1 VLYMHDG
8 QNIFDAFGSYSGE
21 WQVDETM
28 EGLSAEGIEA
38 IVVGIANSGGGR
50 AVDYSAHNHS
60 LYGGGGADA
69 YVDFL
74 AQNVKPLIDKSFRTL
89 PDRIHT
95 GVMGSSLGGSISL
108 YALLTQ
114 PDIFG
119 FAGVMSPAFWWS
131 EGTIFPFV
139 EALPFAGGR

>member
-1 VLYMHDG
+1 MHDG
-8 QNIFDAFGSYSGE
+8 QNLFDAAGSYTGE

-28 EGLSAEGIEA
+28 EALSAEGIEA
-38 IVVGIANSGGGR
+38 IIVGIANSGGGR
-50 AVDYSAHNHS
+50 ALDYSAHKHS

-74 AQNVKPLIDKSFRTL
+74 IRKVKSLIDGSFRTL

-108 YALLTQ
+108 YAL
-114 PDIFG
+114 
-119 FAGVMSPAFWWS
+119 
-131 EGTIFPFV
+131 
-139 EALPFAGGR
+139 